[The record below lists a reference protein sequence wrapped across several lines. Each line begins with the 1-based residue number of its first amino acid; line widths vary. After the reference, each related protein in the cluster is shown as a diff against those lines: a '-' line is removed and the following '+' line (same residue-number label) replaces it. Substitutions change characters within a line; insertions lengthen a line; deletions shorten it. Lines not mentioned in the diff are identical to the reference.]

1 MLEKIYYIK
10 DNRLYFKYKRYKNK
24 SINVKI
30 PFKGEVYPILK
41 YIHINNNHIGYK
53 NMCNQILLSEFYW
66 LGYSQDITNF
76 LNKWEICLSNKKKK
90 HILSPLKII
99 IDEGPKFRYIVDLWE
114 IPEDLSLNTDYI
126 YILDCIDHF
135 SKFLNSFLLKNKTM
149 VLLYPKLKYFVI
161 IMVIAVSY
169 NLITVKNL
177 IMLKCDYSVRIII
190 LNILN
195 LHHIIPKQMEV

>member
-76 LNKWEICLSNKKKK
+76 LNKWEICLSNKKKN

-177 IMLKCDYSVRIII
+177 ITLKSDYSVRIII

>member
-1 MLEKIYYIK
+1 MFLKDIEQLIKINIKLIKELLSENMLEKIYYIK

-76 LNKWEICLSNKKKK
+76 LNK
-90 HILSPLKII
+90 
-99 IDEGPKFRYIVDLWE
+99 
-114 IPEDLSLNTDYI
+114 
-126 YILDCIDHF
+126 
-135 SKFLNSFLLKNKTM
+135 
-149 VLLYPKLKYFVI
+149 
-161 IMVIAVSY
+161 
-169 NLITVKNL
+169 
-177 IMLKCDYSVRIII
+177 
-190 LNILN
+190 
-195 LHHIIPKQMEV
+195 